1 MSGQQ
6 IGSAVG
12 FVAGFFLPGGPMV
25 WSAIGGAI
33 GGWISPTQ
41 VEGPRI
47 GDSADQS
54 SAEGQP
60 IPWILGTC
68 GWIQGN
74 IVDKSAIREVE
85 KTDDGKGSG
94 VETVTFEAHQDFCIM
109 ICESSTVRNSLMVG
123 VLIVQVDGKIVY
135 DMRPESNFGPD
146 NAKFLENH
154 TFYNGNDAQLP
165 DPTMEA
171 LPHNGVGNTPYYRN
185 VFTMVARDVNLTQY
199 GERIPVYQFVM
210 VGAGEEVTE
219 DVEYFTPSIYGRFT
233 NDDWPLADPGSFYT
247 YTGTRN
253 TGGGGV
259 VAYSADTIQE
269 IVEHFNTL
277 GYNGY
282 ASDLKEFVGYSAST
296 SGGVSTFR
304 FSQILAQ
311 PDVTENTSVNL
322 VYTEFLPVEWFNLD
336 VGNQNDS
343 CPVLPFGEP
352 QWYGFRNGELAR
364 RASGVSPSPE
374 HPGFASCLI
383 LPPVDGVP
391 TYVQGIYPLYIKA
404 ESKAAPPSSAPSGDP
419 CLLGVPVLLPDAPGY
434 VVDCDGVVSPAPAFA
449 PAVGDFV
456 GLQMEETATVD
467 GREVYLKRTL
477 GPILEDT
484 DPAGTEAFW
493 TAAYDEAVI
502 AEEIEPGLVYG
513 VDYPVEVDDV
523 YLATSAT
530 TTLTTNPVSL
540 ATVITRIVLRGGLTV
555 DDIDVS
561 EMDQDVLGYMV
572 TQNYIGT
579 DCIRPLMTAYVSYA
593 SEYDAKIRFHKH
605 GEAATLVIDAQDIIQ
620 GTEESDKNT
629 REQQVEFPKTYSIT
643 YIDATQNYTARP
655 QVDRRTSSDV
665 RAIGEMQTQVPV
677 VLPPDYARQLANIGM
692 KVNWA
697 RAMGNREFSVPYAG
711 YDTYLQ
717 LVAGKPFGM
726 DAQRRIGSEI
736 SLEDGEIKIKGLY
749 DRQSAYTSDITA
761 TPALPPTPPPSN
773 IGGVTLFAALNL
785 GVLRDQDDTLGIY
798 IAVAGLLPGWPG
810 AQLQWKLDTDSDWT
824 TAIPAM
830 TQSSTMGHLTAPL
843 PLAPAEGDDVTNTL
857 SVSVHGGE
865 LNSVTRLQYL
875 NEANPFAI
883 VSDTT
888 TGECEIGQFQD
899 ADETAPGEYDLTT
912 LTRGGLST
920 APAAHSAG
928 ARFVYL
934 DAVYFLPVPIAWM
947 GRTINLRPVT
957 FGTIPDNNASYS
969 ILFDPAVSQ
978 TEWQPV
984 YLEGSYGVGSSFRL
998 SVTPRHRLGNDMTPV
1013 ASANFTG
1020 YRWTATDGTVTQ
1032 TADTA
1037 DPAYTFDLSFFTGT
1051 ITFSVSMLNR
1061 ITGPGPSTSITL

>member
-60 IPWILGTC
+60 IAWILATC

-74 IVDKSAIREVE
+74 IVDKSEVRDVE
-85 KTDDGKGSG
+85 KKDDGKGSG
-94 VETVTFEAHQDFCIM
+94 VETITHEAHQDFQIM

-123 VLIVQVDGKIVY
+123 ALIVQVDGKIVY
-135 DMRPESNFGPD
+135 DMRPESNFGAD

-154 TFYNGNDAQLP
+154 TFYDGNDAQLP

-185 VFTMVARDVNLTQY
+185 VFTMVARDINLTQY

-210 VGAGEEVTE
+210 VGSGESSSE
-219 DVEYFTPSIYGRFT
+219 DIVSYHA
-233 NDDWPLADPGSFYT
+233 PLY
-247 YTGTRN
+247 
-253 TGGGGV
+253 
-259 VAYSADTIQE
+259 
-269 IVEHFNTL
+269 
-277 GYNGY
+277 
-282 ASDLKEFVGYSAST
+282 
-296 SGGVSTFR
+296 
-304 FSQILAQ
+304 
-311 PDVTENTSVNL
+311 
-322 VYTEFLPVEWFNLD
+322 
-336 VGNQNDS
+336 
-343 CPVLPFGEP
+343 
-352 QWYGFRNGELAR
+352 
-364 RASGVSPSPE
+364 
-374 HPGFASCLI
+374 PGFQNSND
-383 LPPVDGVP
+383 PRV
-391 TYVQGIYPLYIKA
+391 
-404 ESKAAPPSSAPSGDP
+404 SAPSFYKYRCFWTDAAGGQVQSPQFDTKAECDDWFFNETGLTPPELLIGFSANSSGSMGQYTNGTDGSGNKRTVNAAVDQIDPADLVSVVMVYAWESASSYLDVAPNAMCLLATDWTGAWNGSVMKVFPSPPGLLAFQNCGGSSQTAGYYPYCIQILRNPLPQTEAPLGDP
-419 CLLGVPVLLPDAPGY
+419 CLLGQPVRLPDAPGY
-434 VVDCDGVVSPAPAFA
+434 VQDCDGNVTPQPVWDQVSGSFLA
-449 PAVGDFV
+449 
-456 GLQMEETATVD
+456 LQAQATTSSL
-467 GREVYLKRTL
+467 GNTFYSKYTL
-477 GPILEDT
+477 DPVILNT
-484 DPAGTEAFW
+484 DPVGTQEFW
-493 TAAYDEAVI
+493 EAAYAKAV
-502 AEEIEPGLVYG
+502 AEGKMLPGLVYPTH
-513 VDYPVEVDDV
+513 YPVPI
-523 YLATSAT
+523 T
-530 TTLTTNPVSL
+530 TASRSTISTVSL
-540 ATVITRIVLRGGLTV
+540 EEQPLGLDTVITRIAIRGGLTA

-561 EMDQDVLGYMV
+561 EMDQDVLGYMI
-572 TQNYIGT
+572 TQNYIAT
-579 DCIRPLMTAYVSYA
+579 DCIRPLMTAFVSYA

-605 GEAATLVIDAQDIIQ
+605 GEAATMVIDAQDIIQ
-620 GTEESDKNT
+620 GTEESDKTT

-697 RAMGNREFSVPYAG
+697 RAMGSREFSVPYAG
-711 YDTYLQ
+711 YDTYLE
-717 LVAGKPFGM
+717 LVAGKPLGM
-726 DAQRRIGSEI
+726 DSQRRIASEI

-749 DRQSAYTSDITA
+749 DRQSAYTSEITA

-810 AQLQWKLDTDSDWT
+810 AQLQWKLDTDSEWS
-824 TAIPAM
+824 TAIPSM
-830 TQSSTMGHLTAPL
+830 TQQSTMGYLTETL

-865 LNSVTRLQYL
+865 LNSITRLQFL

-883 VSDTT
+883 VSDAA
-888 TGECEIGQFQD
+888 TGECEVGQFQD
-899 ADETAPGEYDLTT
+899 ADETAPGEYHLTI

-920 APAAHSAG
+920 IPAEHPVG

-934 DAVYFLPVPIAWM
+934 DAVYFLPVPIAWI
-947 GRTINLRPVT
+947 GRTIDLRPVT

-969 ILFDPAVSQ
+969 ILFDPPVSQ
-978 TEWQPV
+978 TEWQPL

-998 SVTPRHRLGNDMTPV
+998 SATPRHRLGNDARPV
-1013 ASANFTG
+1013 ESANFRG

-1032 TADTA
+1032 TADTI
-1037 DPAYTFDLSFFTGT
+1037 DPAYTFDLSVFSGT